1 MNPAELFRQETNTV
15 QLAPGDFLFREGEK
29 GDKMYVLL
37 EGEIDIFLGDFVLE
51 TAGPGALLGEMAL
64 IDDSP
69 RTANA
74 VAKTPSPPGANRPA
88 PVSFSRS
95 ADTAFCDACDE
106 NAGRSPASHE
116 RRDGGAIASL
126 ERDAALLFRS
136 RACGVIFRRMRIVA
150 QYLLFAAIATT
161 GCGQQAPTA
170 ADFAAQRQRMV
181 EQQLKPRGI
190 KDERVLAAMAKVP
203 REEFIPAD
211 ARADAYEDGPLP
223 IGYDQTISQPYI
235 VAFMTEQ
242 LRPKPSDRVLEI
254 GSGSGYQAAILA
266 ELVADV
272 YTIEIVE
279 PLAKTAEAT
288 LQRLGYKN
296 VHIKVGDGYKGWPEE
311 APFDA
316 IIVTCA
322 PEKVPQPLVDQLK
335 DGGRMV
341 IPVGERFAQQLYL
354 LEKKN
359 GQLKESATLPVRFVP
374 MLREAQKK

>member
-1 MNPAELFRQETNTV
+1 
-15 QLAPGDFLFREGEK
+15 
-29 GDKMYVLL
+29 
-37 EGEIDIFLGDFVLE
+37 
-51 TAGPGALLGEMAL
+51 
-64 IDDSP
+64 
-69 RTANA
+69 
-74 VAKTPSPPGANRPA
+74 
-88 PVSFSRS
+88 
-95 ADTAFCDACDE
+95 
-106 NAGRSPASHE
+106 
-116 RRDGGAIASL
+116 
-126 ERDAALLFRS
+126 
-136 RACGVIFRRMRIVA
+136 MRIVR
-150 QYLLFAAIATT
+150 QYLLVAAIATT
-161 GCGQQAPTA
+161 SCRQQTPA
-170 ADFAAQRQRMV
+170 AGDFAAQRQRMV
-181 EQQLKPRGI
+181 EHQLKARGI

-203 REEFIPAD
+203 REEFIAAD
-211 ARADAYEDGPLP
+211 ARTDAYEDGPLP

-242 LRPKPSDRVLEI
+242 LRARPSDRVLEI

-296 VHIKVGDGYKGWPEE
+296 VHNKVGDGYKGWPEE

-322 PEKVPQPLVDQLK
+322 PENVPQPLADQLK

-374 MLREAQKK
+374 MLREGQKK